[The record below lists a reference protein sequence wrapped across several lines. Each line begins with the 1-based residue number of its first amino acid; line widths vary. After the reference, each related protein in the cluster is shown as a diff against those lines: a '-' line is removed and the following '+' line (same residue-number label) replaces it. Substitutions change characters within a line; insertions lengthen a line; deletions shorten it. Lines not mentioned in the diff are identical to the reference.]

1 MESVIFCDRP
11 RAQTLPA
18 LELPMEE
25 AARRLGAALPLDA
38 QTAALL
44 QAVTPALQQAAM
56 PRMAWASLPVAA
68 LDDTGLLQGTDILRH
83 LNGCTHG
90 VLLAVTLGPQA
101 DAAIR
106 RAGVGNVARLAAA
119 DAAASALAE
128 AAADAAEAA
137 LRAEFAARG
146 LHLTGRYSPGYG
158 DWPLAVQQKFCSLL
172 DTPRLLGV
180 SVSDA
185 DLLLPRKS
193 ITALL
198 GVSNTPVSGYR
209 AGCAACAL
217 RHTCEF
223 RKRGNTCADP

>member
-1 MESVIFCDRP
+1 MASGIFCDPP

-25 AARRLGAALPLDA
+25 AGRRLGAALPLDA

-44 QAVTPALQQAAM
+44 QAIAPTLLQASM
-56 PRMAWASLPVAA
+56 PRMAWASLPVDA
-68 LDDTGLLQGTDILRH
+68 LREYELLQGADILRH
-83 LNGCTHG
+83 LAGCTHA

-101 DAAIR
+101 DRAVR
-106 RAGVGNVARLAAA
+106 RAGVGDVLRLAAA

-128 AAADAAEAA
+128 AAADAAEEV
-137 LRAEFAARG
+137 LRAEFSSRG
-146 LHLTGRYSPGYG
+146 LYLTGRYSPGYG
-158 DWPLAVQQKFCSLL
+158 DWPLAVQHGFCTLL

-180 SVSDA
+180 TVSEA

-198 GVSNTPVSGYR
+198 GVSKTPAAGHR
-209 AGCAACAL
+209 AGCDSCAV
-217 RHTCEF
+217 RAHCEY
-223 RKRGNTCADP
+223 RKRGITCADS